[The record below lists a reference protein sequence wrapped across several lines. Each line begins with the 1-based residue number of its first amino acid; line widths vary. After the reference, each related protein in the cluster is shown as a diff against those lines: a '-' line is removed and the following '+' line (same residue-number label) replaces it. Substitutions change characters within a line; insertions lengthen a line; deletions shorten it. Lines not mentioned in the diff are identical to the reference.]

1 MGEFMKRLKIEVA
14 ILAIIVYFN
23 VFSSVFNLSVTY
35 AYDEKAVKAE
45 KTEDTIATEKKI
57 KEITRTS
64 AGKATVNLR
73 NPDNMYYG
81 TTISQ
86 IDVATLDNEGY
97 KLAFQIGIDMRNYYN
112 DYIKPLVNNNK
123 WYSNASKFTV
133 TFPTK
138 MFDNNLEI
146 NWSAV
151 EGPKSGPVKLQKA
164 NAADG
169 VVLCG
174 NSSSNWTSSSYFS
187 ESWIYVRVPAK
198 LTADKY
204 DLASKKQ
211 SIGLDGTVTVKVA
224 DTSLSELSFTTSY
237 SIPVIDSEKGSLQV
251 TSSDNSDVLFEN
263 GNWQLKDG
271 TYNVSGTAQ
280 DYEGINV
287 LGNATIN
294 LNNATILHK
303 TNMLE
308 KYAPAITITSGNVN
322 LVLNGENTVEGN
334 SGYAGIYIAS
344 DASLTISGSGVLN
357 AKGGDGLKTY
367 DLPANLQVGSQKKG
381 YVGGGAGIGG
391 NGLLVGAYDDIPI
404 LGLVNCFGNITI
416 NGGTINATGGG
427 IPNYTNNGA
436 GAGIGAGGTSSSSG
450 MGNISSGNVHINGG
464 TVNAIGGN
472 GQSNSLTG
480 GGAGIG
486 TGGVTG
492 DYWDPYNNN
501 VKVSISGG
509 TINATGT
516 ADGAGIG
523 GGANTDGGIIEITGG
538 TIKAIGGYEVEGGEQ
553 YSKYGGAGIGGGDC
567 GGVTSITI
575 TGGRI
580 YAKAIGTAAGI
591 GSGNSGFVGTND
603 YVNNSIDYGEINIGG
618 NANITAIGGSD
629 PRKTSGGAG
638 IGAGRLCGF
647 GSISIIDNARIRA
660 YAGPLAQA
668 IGVGSQYRA
677 SGEPNKFSVKI
688 ENADVWLFNQD
699 TAQSAFW
706 DQEDYSSKETIAI
719 WYTMP
724 DGETFPSENTSTKA
738 YTNGEG
744 EFYWEY
750 DSSKNIKILKNGKS
764 ILEAYC
770 EEGLIGN
777 WATFINVPTQTTY
790 KVAYYDKSG
799 NEIKAAETRIA
810 MSGETVTIIND
821 DKTIEGYTFDE
832 DNANNFLEAV
842 VAKDGST
849 VLKLYFTKNIAPVVT
864 TDSENINRSN
874 KGFYTNPKT
883 GDNSGIYN
891 ILFIVS
897 ALGLFILN
905 RNKKKYLKK
914 RKKV

>member
-1 MGEFMKRLKIEVA
+1 MGEFMKRLKVEVA
-14 ILAIIVYFN
+14 MLVIIVYFN
-23 VFSSVFNLSVTY
+23 VFSSIFNLAVTY

-45 KTEDTIATEKKI
+45 KTEDVIASKKKI

-86 IDVATLDNEGY
+86 IDVAPLDNNGY

-112 DYIKPLVNNNK
+112 DYIKPLVNNNM

-138 MFDNNLEI
+138 MFDSNLEI
-146 NWSAV
+146 DWSAV

-164 NAADG
+164 NITDG
-169 VVLCG
+169 IVLGG

-198 LTADKY
+198 LATDKY

-211 SIGLDGTVTVKVA
+211 SIGLDGTVTVRIA
-224 DTSLSELSFTTSY
+224 DTSLPELSFTTSY
-237 SIPVIDSEKGSLQV
+237 SIPVIDSKKGSLQV
-251 TSSDNSDVLFEN
+251 TNIDSSDVPFEN
-263 GNWQLKDG
+263 GSWQLRDG
-271 TYNVSGTAQ
+271 TYSVSGIAQ
-280 DYEGINV
+280 DYEGITVSGNV
-287 LGNATIN
+287 TIN
-294 LNNATILHK
+294 LNSATILHK

-322 LVLNGENTVEGN
+322 LVLNGESTVEGN
-334 SGYAGIYIAS
+334 SGYAGIYIAP

-357 AKGGDGLKTY
+357 AKGGEGLKAY
-367 DLPANLQVGSQKKG
+367 NLPVNLQTGSQKKG

-391 NGLLVGAYDDIPI
+391 NGLLVGAYDDLPI

-427 IPNYTNNGA
+427 IPDYTNNGA
-436 GAGIGAGGTSSSSG
+436 GAGIGSGGTSSSSG

-486 TGGVTG
+486 AGGVTG
-492 DYWDPYNNN
+492 DYWEPYNNN

-509 TINATGT
+509 IVKATGT

-538 TIKAIGGYEVEGGEQ
+538 TIEAIGGYEEEDGVQ

-575 TGGRI
+575 TGGTV
-580 YAKAIGTAAGI
+580 YAKAIGAAAGI

-603 YVNNSIDYGEINIGG
+603 YVNNSTNYGEISIGG
-618 NANITAIGGSD
+618 NANVTAIGGKD

-647 GSISIIDNARIRA
+647 GSISITDTTKVRA

-668 IGVGSQYRA
+668 IGVGSQYRVT
-677 SGEPNKFSVKI
+677 GEPNKFSVKSK
-688 ENADVWLFNQD
+688 NVDVWLFNQD
-699 TAQSAFW
+699 TVQSAFW
-706 DQEDYSSKETIAI
+706 NPEDYSSEEAIAI

-724 DGETFPSENTSTKA
+724 NGETFPSENTSTIA

-750 DSSKNIKILKNGKS
+750 DSYKNIKISKDGKD
-764 ILEAYC
+764 IIEACC

-799 NEIKAAETRIA
+799 NEIKTAETRNAI
-810 MSGETVTIIND
+810 SGDTVTITNA
-821 DKTIEGYTFDE
+821 DKIIEGYTFDE
-832 DNANNFLEAV
+832 DNANNLLEAR
-842 VAKDGST
+842 VAKDEST
-849 VLKLYFTKNIAPVVT
+849 VLKLYFTKNVTPAIT

-874 KGFYTNPKT
+874 KKFYENPKT

-914 RKKV
+914 KGKN